1 MLLRSPGP
9 ISPDTYS
16 GHIRRRALC
25 PNRLRNGM
33 SQRSSPSCQ
42 SDILATMVRPSQSRP
57 TLSHRKTDLGIPCR
71 SKSAKVVLVSRARSG
86 GWLAVI
92 GRAASPSEKTA
103 RASIVPQ
110 VRDEVKWR
118 GKNKSLNPADKGLP
132 CRCASLALLY
142 KATGGHKNAGRKKWI
157 FLRPILVLRS
167 DAARMALGDASC
179 YAAPLAHHSGSTGG
193 EYPAS
198 SWPQPMVDNPRVCA
212 AGKSDRLMGVCV
224 HPMAQPHLGRWPA
237 GVSSAVCSRAGGPRA
252 RNPAP
257 AHGLAGPDE
266 VKRHGEK

>member
-1 MLLRSPGP
+1 MLAS
-9 ISPDTYS
+9 
-16 GHIRRRALC
+16 
-25 PNRLRNGM
+25 
-33 SQRSSPSCQ
+33 
-42 SDILATMVRPSQSRP
+42 LACAP
-57 TLSHRKTDLGIPCR
+57 
-71 SKSAKVVLVSRARSG
+71 G

-110 VRDEVKWR
+110 VRDEVKSR

-142 KATGGHKNAGRKKWI
+142 KATRRSQKRGEERNGI
-157 FLRPILVLRS
+157 FLRPILVLRG
-167 DAARMALGDASC
+167 DAARMALGDASW
-179 YAAPLAHHSGSTGG
+179 YAAPLDHHSGSTGG

-198 SWPQPMVDNPRVCA
+198 SRPQPMVDNPRVYA

-237 GVSSAVCSRAGGPRA
+237 SVSSAVCSRAGGPRA
-252 RNPAP
+252 RNPARP
-257 AHGLAGPDE
+257 RMVSQVRAKNKPHRLRCRGPS
-266 VKRHGEK
+266 VAACARYAPRPRRGPRC